1 MIALYYVLP
10 KPKKTNKH
18 HWENRN
24 KMSYKECD
32 LTEPDRRSHAGEATH
47 RLVIL
52 SVICCL

>member
-10 KPKKTNKH
+10 KPKKTNKR

-32 LTEPDRRSHAGEATH
+32 LAEPDRRSHAGEATH

-52 SVICCL
+52 SLICCL